1 MKKILI
7 LGVSGMA
14 GHMVFTYLNDLNK
27 YRLLGTSNTNSF
39 CDNTLKFDI
48 YDKKKLGEII
58 SEFKPDVIVNCIGV
72 LINGSK
78 SSPDNAIYANSY
90 FPHYLAKLAKEC
102 DFKLIHISTD
112 CVFSGKEGAYTETSI
127 KNATDL
133 YGVSKSLG
141 EVVDKENLTIRTS
154 IIGPEIKVKGE
165 GLFHWFINQEG
176 EVNGYKSNFWSGVTT
191 LELARFIAWIL
202 DKDFTG
208 LVHLTNN
215 QPISKYNLLKLFAK
229 VFKKDI
235 IISDSKDYKCDKSFI
250 NTNKELSFEVFSYEG
265 MILELKM
272 FMENHKE
279 FYLNYKF

>member
-48 YDKKKLGEII
+48 YDKKRLGEII
-58 SEFKPDVIVNCIGV
+58 TEFKPDVIVNCIGV

-102 DFKLIHISTD
+102 NFKLIHISTD

-229 VFKKDI
+229 IFKKDI